1 RISPRATVLECDT
14 APQRTEVEF
23 GSRRGIAGLHARGHR
38 TGACAQPAQPL
49 LPVESLAVLRHTR
62 GPRQSPSPMQ
72 IRIIKKPPAPRMDGW
87 DVSAFCVGQE
97 CEVESRIGNY
107 LIIAGYAVPVERDGK
122 P

>member
-1 RISPRATVLECDT
+1 
-14 APQRTEVEF
+14 
-23 GSRRGIAGLHARGHR
+23 
-38 TGACAQPAQPL
+38 
-49 LPVESLAVLRHTR
+49 
-62 GPRQSPSPMQ
+62 MQ

-122 P
+122 PERHDSGAART